1 MSGMVTWLIL
11 YFFWYNEFDLLIGKY
26 PSGIFPA
33 HPDKSIKTKGIGLIK
48 MVGFILQKIIL
59 TNIK

>member
-1 MSGMVTWLIL
+1 
-11 YFFWYNEFDLLIGKY
+11 EFDLLIGKY